1 MIRFRVILLI
11 IGYLLTIISIAML
24 VPLIADFILSNSDW
38 YAFFTA
44 FFITSFIGVSL
55 ILTCQQ
61 DKIKDVTV
69 REAFILTSFSWFAL
83 VCFAA
88 LPFYFSELTMS
99 FTDAFFEA
107 MSGLTTTGATVLS
120 NLDFAPPGILIW
132 RAMLQWVGGIGIIV
146 MAIAILPLLRI
157 GGMQLFRTESS
168 DKNDKILPR
177 ARQMSL
183 AISKI
188 YLCFTVICAFSYSFA
203 GMNLFDSVLHAMT
216 TVSTGGF
223 ATHDSS
229 ISFYNSRTIEM
240 VAIIFM
246 ILGSLPF
253 LIYIKMLRG
262 DLKAL
267 LTDNQIIFFFCMLV
281 GFVLLT
287 IYWLVEHKGFD
298 LNGATRLAIFNITA
312 IMTTTGFASANY
324 NVWGEFILI
333 LFFMLTVVGGCTGS
347 TTGGIKIFRFQ
358 ILYITAKYQIFK
370 LIQPHGIYRIQY
382 NKNIVSETVSS
393 AVLSFFILFCL
404 CFFVITMLLA
414 ISGLDFITSLSGAA
428 AALANVGPGLGDI
441 IGPTGNYGEI
451 NDFAKWILA
460 LAMLVGRLEIF
471 TILVLFSKIF
481 WKD

>member
-1 MIRFRVILLI
+1 MISF
-11 IGYLLTIISIAML
+11 AML
-24 VPLIADFILSNSDW
+24 IPLTADFFIGNNDW
-38 YAFFTA
+38 QAFSASLFLTL
-44 FFITSFIGVSL
+44 FIGVSL
-55 ILTCQQ
+55 ILTCRQ

-69 REAFILTSFSWFAL
+69 REAFILTSLSWLAL
-83 VCFAA
+83 VFFAA
-88 LPFYFSELTMS
+88 LPFYFSELSIS
-99 FTDAFFEA
+99 FTDAFFES
-107 MSGLTTTGATVLS
+107 MSGLTTTGATILS
-120 NLDFAPPGILIW
+120 GLDFAPAGILIW
-132 RAMLQWVGGIGIIV
+132 RAILEWVGGIGIIV
-146 MAIAILPLLRI
+146 MAIAVLPLLRI

-188 YLCFTVICAFSYSFA
+188 YLCFTLICAVSYYVA
-203 GMNLFDSVLHAMT
+203 GMSFFDATLHAMT

-223 ATHDSS
+223 STHDSS
-229 ISFYNSRTIEM
+229 IGFYNSQTIEL
-240 VAIIFM
+240 VAIFFM
-246 ILGSLPF
+246 ILGALPF

-262 DLKAL
+262 DIKSLF
-267 LTDNQIIFFFCMLV
+267 TDNQIIFFFSMLMA
-281 GFVLLT
+281 FILLS
-287 IYWLVEHKGFD
+287 IYWLVEHKAFD
-298 LNGATRLAIFNITA
+298 LAGAIRLASFNIVS

-324 NVWGEFILI
+324 NVWGEFMLI

-358 ILYITAKYQIFK
+358 ILYIIAKYQIFK
-370 LIQPHGIYRIQY
+370 LVQPHGIYRIQY
-382 NKNIVSETVSS
+382 NKHIVSETVSS

-414 ISGLDFITSLSGAA
+414 ISGLDFTTSLSAA
-428 AALANVGPGLGDI
+428 AASLANVGPGLGDI
-441 IGPTGNYGEI
+441 IGPTGNYGSI
-451 NDFAKWILA
+451 NDFSKWVLA

>member
-1 MIRFRVILLI
+1 MIRLRIILLI
-11 IGYLLTIISIAML
+11 IGYLLSIISIAML
-24 VPLIADFILSNSDW
+24 APLLVDLILGNSDW
-38 YAFFTA
+38 QAFLA
-44 FFITSFIGVSL
+44 ALFITVFIGVSL
-55 ILTCQQ
+55 ILTCRQ
-61 DKIKDVTV
+61 DKIRNVSV
-69 REAFILTSFSWFAL
+69 REAFILTSLSWLAL
-83 VCFAA
+83 VFFAA
-88 LPFYFSELTMS
+88 LPFYFSELQIS

-120 NLDFAPPGILIW
+120 GLDFAPPGILIW
-132 RAMLQWVGGIGIIV
+132 RAMLEWVGGIGIIV
-146 MAIAILPLLRI
+146 MAIAILPLLRV

-188 YLCFTVICAFSYSFA
+188 YLFFTIICAISYYIA
-203 GMNLFDSVLHAMT
+203 GMNLFDSILHSMT

-223 ATHDSS
+223 STHDAS
-229 ISFYNSRTIEM
+229 ISFYNSRPIET
-240 VAIIFM
+240 VAIFFM
-246 ILGSLPF
+246 ILGALPF

-262 DLKAL
+262 DLKSL
-267 LTDNQIIFFFCMLV
+267 VTDNQVKFFFSMLLA
-281 GFVLLT
+281 FISLT
-287 IYWLVEHKGFD
+287 IYWLVNHKGFD
-298 LNGATRLAIFNITA
+298 FSGAVRLASFNITS

-324 NVWGEFILI
+324 NVWGEFMLI

-358 ILYITAKYQIFK
+358 ILYIIAKYQIFK

-382 NKNIVSETVSS
+382 NKHIVSDNVSS

-404 CFFVITMLLA
+404 CFFVVTMLLA
-414 ISGLDFITSLSGAA
+414 ISGLDFITSLSAAA

-441 IGPTGNYGEI
+441 VGPTGNYGSI
-451 NDFAKWILA
+451 NDFSKWVLS
-460 LAMLVGRLEIF
+460 LTMLVGRLEIF
-471 TILVLFSKIF
+471 TILVLFSKLF